1 LLDVLKGQPTQSR
14 LILLRIMPIATTQ
27 NFIWADILFI
37 LIILAIFAVPAG
49 IVLLI
54 LRFVTI
60 RRRTPPSSPADAEP
74 TGSSKSYEGIGGW
87 LIWVA
92 IILVRAP
99 IAITVTLFRSVF
111 PLLRHDTWTALTEK
125 NSEAY
130 HPLWAPVIVSELVFN
145 ILFLALILAGLVL
158 FFRRRR
164 SFPKFMIFLC
174 LMNLVWEVS
183 LGLVSRQIPTMDD
196 DSSNWSF
203 VDAIGAALA
212 CAIWIPYFK
221 LSKRVRATFTH

>member
-1 LLDVLKGQPTQSR
+1 M
-14 LILLRIMPIATTQ
+14 IPIAAAQ
-27 NFIWADILFI
+27 NFIWADILVI
-37 LIILAIFAVPAG
+37 LIILAILAVPAG

-54 LRFVTI
+54 LHFVKV
-60 RRRTPPSSPADAEP
+60 RRRTPPSPPAEAKP

-111 PLLRHDTWTALTEK
+111 PLLRHDTWIALTTR

-145 ILFLALILAGLVL
+145 VLFLALILAALVL

-164 SFPKFMIFLC
+164 SFPKFMIFLF

-196 DSSNWSF
+196 DSSNRSF
-203 VDAIGAALA
+203 VYAIGAALA

>member
-1 LLDVLKGQPTQSR
+1 
-14 LILLRIMPIATTQ
+14 MPIATAQ
-27 NFIWADILFI
+27 NFIWADILVI
-37 LIILAIFAVPAG
+37 LIILAILAVPAG

-54 LRFVTI
+54 LRFVKV
-60 RRRTPPSSPADAEP
+60 RRRTPPSPPAEAEP
-74 TGSSKSYEGIGGW
+74 AGSSKSYEGIGGW

-111 PLLRHDTWTALTEK
+111 PLLRHDTWIALTTR

-174 LMNLVWEVS
+174 LMNLVWEVF
-183 LGLVSRQIPTMDD
+183 LGLVSRQIPTVDD
-196 DSSNWSF
+196 DSSNWYF